1 MKVVVSGYYG
11 FGNAGD
17 EALLE
22 GLLDGLRS
30 AGHHPLVLSA
40 DPAATERLHRVP
52 SRHRVRGLL
61 PALLGCHALVSGG
74 GGLLQDKS
82 SARSLRYYLGVLR
95 LARLLGRRAVVYG
108 QSVGPLSPAGRS
120 AVSRTL
126 RGIPVAVRDQASR
139 ELLAGLGVAASL
151 TADSALLL
159 DPPQTIEDAAS
170 EAGPV
175 ATPKAI
181 PNALSGEPAGGS
193 ASRAAS
199 VLADRRS
206 EVVLVPRSGHPEL
219 GDGLAVLGRH
229 FLGSDRP
236 VALLALHHGED
247 DPEVSRLAALLPE
260 ARILAAA
267 DHRQALTIVARAGLV
282 VSARLH
288 GLILAAAAGTP
299 FLGLVYDPKVAGFL
313 ADAGGVG
320 FSPPLDHARLLE
332 AACASRALPAATRE
346 RLRERAAEGLSWLD
360 RALRGVA

>member
-30 AGHHPLVLSA
+30 AGHRPLVLSA
-40 DPAATERLHRVP
+40 DPAATESLHGVP

-61 PALLGCHALVSGG
+61 PALLGCEALVSGG
-74 GGLLQDKS
+74 GGLLQDKT
-82 SARSLRYYLGVLR
+82 SARSLRYYLAVLR
-95 LARLLGRRAVVYG
+95 LARSLGRRAVAYG

-120 AVSRTL
+120 AVARTL
-126 RGIPVAVRDQASR
+126 RGIPVAVRDQASH
-139 ELLAGLGVAASL
+139 ELLARLGVAASL
-151 TADSALLL
+151 TADPALLL
-159 DPPQTIEDAAS
+159 DPRRIVAEAAPEAVPDTLLSDMAGGAAGGAAS
-170 EAGPV
+170 SAAG
-175 ATPKAI
+175 
-181 PNALSGEPAGGS
+181 S
-193 ASRAAS
+193 
-199 VLADRRS
+199 LADRRS
-206 EVVLVPRSGHPEL
+206 EVVLVPRAGHPEL

-236 VALLALHHGED
+236 VALLALHAAED
-247 DPEVSRLAALLPE
+247 DPEVSRLAALLPK
-260 ARILAAA
+260 ARILTAA
-267 DHRQALTIVARAGLV
+267 DHRQALAIVARAGLV

-288 GLILAAAAGTP
+288 GLILAAVAGTP

-332 AACASRALPAATRE
+332 AACACRALPAATRE